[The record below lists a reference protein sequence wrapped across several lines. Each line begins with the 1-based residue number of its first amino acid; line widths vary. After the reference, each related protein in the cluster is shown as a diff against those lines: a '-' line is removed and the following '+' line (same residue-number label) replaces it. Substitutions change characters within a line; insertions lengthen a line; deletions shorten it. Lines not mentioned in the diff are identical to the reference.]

1 MMTMKRLAT
10 TISAMALLVTLAIS
24 MSPRGTSA
32 TEDMEMEQMISSAKT
47 AADHEALAAMYEKE
61 AAEAEAKAAE
71 HTKMAE
77 AYKKQGGAL
86 IEKLHLDLHCI
97 ALAKSY
103 ERAGKEYAA
112 LAKAE
117 REMAKAAK

>member
-1 MMTMKRLAT
+1 MTMKRLTAT
-10 TISAMALLVTLAIS
+10 IFAMALMLSLALS

-32 TEDMEMEQMISSAKT
+32 TEDTEMEQMISSAKT
-47 AADHEALAAMYEKE
+47 AADHEALATMYEKE
-61 AAEAEAKAAE
+61 AAEAKAKAAE

-86 IEKLHLDLHCI
+86 IEKLHIDTHCI

-103 ERAGKEYAA
+103 EQAAKEYAA